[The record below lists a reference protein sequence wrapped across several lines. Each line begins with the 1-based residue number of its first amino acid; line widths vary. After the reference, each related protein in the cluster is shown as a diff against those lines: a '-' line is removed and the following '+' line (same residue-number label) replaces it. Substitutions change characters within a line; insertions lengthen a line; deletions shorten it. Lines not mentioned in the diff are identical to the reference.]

1 MGADRVRI
9 TRILRRR
16 IGDCKILSCYFRY
29 CFYRGDSM
37 ERINQRTNHLVGE
50 NIKRLRIEKG
60 LRNKDIVTKLQVE
73 GVEISTGTYSKVEMG
88 LNNPSV
94 DLLIALTKIFS
105 CDFNTFSRDMI
116 NELNSLSKY
125 LIILIKIGGATDER
139 SKKRRCL

>member
-1 MGADRVRI
+1 
-9 TRILRRR
+9 
-16 IGDCKILSCYFRY
+16 
-29 CFYRGDSM
+29 M